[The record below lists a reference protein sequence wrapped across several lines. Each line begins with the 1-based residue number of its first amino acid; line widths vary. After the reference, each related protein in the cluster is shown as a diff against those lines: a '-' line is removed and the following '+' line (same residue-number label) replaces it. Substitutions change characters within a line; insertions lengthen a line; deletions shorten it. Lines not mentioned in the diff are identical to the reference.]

1 MLSGS
6 VLTHRAALWERKVTF
21 LLRMC
26 SGSQAALF
34 LSDLVRSPSSPGKS
48 FESRHGMEAAH
59 VGLTRNVLLQA
70 SVSFKDVAVE
80 FTQEEWQH
88 LGPAQRTLYRD
99 VMLENCSHLV
109 SVGYCFTK
117 PELILALEQE
127 EPRLLEGFLNKS
139 YTDVLRPTMPG
150 LHSSPGVI
158 CFRNISSQK
167 KEEKYSCQ
175 WNEGNKVRGGK
186 TK

>member
-109 SVGYCFTK
+109 SVGLCLSLSGIKQLLWGRKGWSPMDRSPTWK
-117 PELILALEQE
+117 KQPLWLETTQHSCRAGAK
-127 EPRLLEGFLNKS
+127 EPRKEQ
-139 YTDVLRPTMPG
+139 VLSCSTRSHSLSLCPG
-150 LHSSPGVI
+150 
-158 CFRNISSQK
+158 
-167 KEEKYSCQ
+167 
-175 WNEGNKVRGGK
+175 
-186 TK
+186 

>member
-139 YTDVLRPTMPG
+139 YTDGGGLRNTK
-150 LHSSPGVI
+150 L
-158 CFRNISSQK
+158 NII
-167 KEEKYSCQ
+167 
-175 WNEGNKVRGGK
+175 
-186 TK
+186 TKGRCTLDLVE